1 MHRIHITPEIYALL
15 AQLALIIFLVIQT
28 VRERKLETR
37 LRHLNHHLIETQE
50 EERRRI
56 ARELHDDF
64 GQRLALVK
72 LDLEM
77 AMQEDL
83 PLKEGSRQSR
93 WDGILAGIDEL
104 GSDIQHMSHT
114 LHSGRLRYL
123 GLKAALKELCG
134 KFQRQ
139 HRIAIDLQ
147 MDGLTKAAFKDV
159 ELCVYRVV
167 QEALHNIAK
176 HSGADQAVLRLADDG
191 QILLMEISDNGRGFT
206 QAEASQ
212 RMGLGLASMR
222 ERLSIVDGNLQI
234 KSAPGRGTILSVR
247 VPLESTRAS
256 YPSTA

>member
-1 MHRIHITPEIYALL
+1 MNIIHITPEIYVLL
-15 AQLALIIFLVIQT
+15 AQLALIIFLIVQT
-28 VRERKLETR
+28 LRERKSETR

-50 EERRRI
+50 EERKRI

-83 PLKEGSRQSR
+83 FLTEGNRQTR
-93 WDGILAGIDEL
+93 WNGILAGIDEL
-104 GSDIQHMSHT
+104 GSDIQHLSHN

-139 HRIAIDLQ
+139 HHIAVDLQ
-147 MDGLTKAAFKDV
+147 LDGLTRNASKDV
-159 ELCVYRVV
+159 ELCVFRVV

-176 HSGADQAVLRLADDG
+176 HSGADHAVLRLADDG
-191 QILLMEISDNGRGFT
+191 QILRMEISDNGKGFT
-206 QAEASQ
+206 PAEASQ

-234 KSAPGRGTILSVR
+234 KSAPGRGTTLSAR
-247 VPLESTRAS
+247 VPLESARES